1 MPARTVTAMPVP
13 LNTVVRSLGYAWI
26 GVVMFGLYPPTA
38 HHALTVQV
46 IAYLAAG
53 LGVAA
58 WSLVEHYPPAA
69 RRAWLLPAATGVIAA
84 ASGCAAGSGYGGLA
98 LLVLGFFATMTA
110 ADCDLDLMPALA
122 VPLGGILASEITV
135 LAYGAGY
142 GGYIGFPVAF
152 TSAFFIGRSIS
163 RTRAALRMQA
173 EQAVQL
179 LAQREQTEAERRRAD
194 LLDERARVA
203 REIHDVLAHSLGALG
218 IQVQAARSVLT
229 DRGDIAK
236 ADEMLAAAQKMAAE
250 GLIETRRALHALR
263 TDTRPL
269 DEELAKATATYAER
283 YRVTAS
289 VHTEGAPRPVPPD
302 ATVALLRI
310 AQEAMVN
317 AAKHATGQPVRVR
330 LAYDPAEVRLTVSN
344 ELTAQP
350 TGHAETSRPGNA
362 TGETVVSTANTGYGL
377 TGMRERLRLLNGSVE
392 SGRRDSQ
399 WVVTAQVPVP
409 AP

>member
-1 MPARTVTAMPVP
+1 MPARSVTAVP
-13 LNTVVRSLGYAWI
+13 ALLNTVVRSVGYAWI

-38 HHALTVQV
+38 HHALTVQL
-46 IAYLAAG
+46 IAYLVAG
-53 LGVAA
+53 LGAA
-58 WSLVEHYPPAA
+58 GWTLADHYPPAA
-69 RRAWLLPAATGVIAA
+69 RRRAWLLPVTTGAIAA
-84 ASGCAAGSGYGGLA
+84 ASGCAAACGYGGLA

-110 ADCDLDLMPALA
+110 ADCVSDLMPALA
-122 VPLGGILASEITV
+122 VTLSGVLAAEITA

-152 TSAFFIGRSIS
+152 ASAFFVGRSIS
-163 RTRAALRMQA
+163 RTRAALQMQA
-173 EQAVQL
+173 EQAAQL
-179 LAQREQTEAERRRAD
+179 LAQPERRRAD

-250 GLIETRRALHALR
+250 GLTETRRALHALR
-263 TDTRPL
+263 TDTLPL

-283 YRVTAS
+283 YRVAAS

-344 ELTAQP
+344 ELTVQP
-350 TGHAETSRPGNA
+350 TGHAEASQPINA
-362 TGETVVSTANTGYGL
+362 LDQAVVSTADTGYGL
-377 TGMRERLRLLNGSVE
+377 TGMRERLRLLNGSLE
-392 SGRRDSQ
+392 SGRHDSQ

>member
-1 MPARTVTAMPVP
+1 MPVP
-13 LNTVVRSLGYAWI
+13 LNTVVRSIGYAWI

-38 HHALTVQV
+38 HHALTVQI

-53 LGVAA
+53 LGVAG
-58 WSLVEHYPPAA
+58 WTLVDHYPPAA
-69 RRAWLLPAATGVIAA
+69 RRRAWLLPVVTGVIAA
-84 ASGCAAGSGYGGLA
+84 ASGCAAASGYGGLA

-110 ADCDLDLMPALA
+110 ADCDCDPMPALA
-122 VPLGGILASEITV
+122 VPLGGVLAAEITA

-152 TSAFFIGRSIS
+152 ASAFFVGRSMS

-173 EQAVQL
+173 EQAAQL

-229 DRGDIAK
+229 DRGDIDK
-236 ADEMLAAAQKMAAE
+236 ADEMLAAAQRMAAE
-250 GLIETRRALHALR
+250 GLSETRRALHALR
-263 TDTRPL
+263 TDTLPL

-289 VHTEGAPRPVPPD
+289 VHTEGTPRPVPPD
-302 ATVALLRI
+302 ATVALLRV
-310 AQEAMVN
+310 AQEALVN

-344 ELTAQP
+344 ELTAQS
-350 TGHAETSRPGNA
+350 TGHAETPEPGSA
-362 TGETVVSTANTGYGL
+362 TDQAVVSTANTGYGL
-377 TGMRERLRLLNGSVE
+377 TGMRERLRLLNGSLE
-392 SGRRDSQ
+392 TGRCDRQ
-399 WVVTAQVPVP
+399 WVVTAQVPVQ
-409 AP
+409 AL